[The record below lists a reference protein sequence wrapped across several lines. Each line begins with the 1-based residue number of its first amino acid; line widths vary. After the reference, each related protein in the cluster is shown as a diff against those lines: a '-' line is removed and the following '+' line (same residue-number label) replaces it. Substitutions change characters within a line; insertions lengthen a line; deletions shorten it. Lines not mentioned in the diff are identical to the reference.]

1 MENTD
6 NPGPKSTKTNT
17 PGGSNPVNAGGIGS
31 NFEQDFSF
39 RCGDVVNGC
48 DWQTSGRNED
58 EIRRNVEQHGR
69 EHHGMKDIGEETWS
83 KVKGFIRR
91 KAA

>member
-1 MENTD
+1 MENKD
-6 NPGPKSTKTNT
+6 NPGPTGSKGPT
-17 PGGSNPVNAGGIGS
+17 GSNPVQAGAIGS
-31 NFEQDFSF
+31 NYDADYSF
-39 RCGDVVNGC
+39 RCGDVVKGC
-48 DWQTSGRNED
+48 EWQTSGRNED